1 MNMNTTPSPDTLRFI
16 RLHRTDDVH
25 ALALRAAQ
33 HPGID
38 LPFAL
43 QQIAGWQAA
52 RHKLPRWAATEGIV
66 YPPHLSMEQCS
77 SEATALFK
85 AEALGGGESM
95 VDLTGGFGV
104 DCSYLARGFRQAAYV
119 ERDEALCE
127 LARHN
132 FPLLGCP
139 HVEVH
144 RAEAEDYLR
153 EMAPADMIYLDPAR
167 RDSHGGRTVAIAD
180 CTPDVTRL
188 LPQLLLK
195 GKRVCVKLS
204 PMLDI
209 ALALR
214 DLPAVDHVFV
224 VSVQGECKE
233 LLLLLSRSGVSGRA
247 AFSCVNLAHGAASC
261 FRFTADEERDAECR
275 FTAEVRSF
283 LYEPGASLLKAGAF
297 RLPAARYGL
306 EKLHPNSHLYTSDT
320 FVADFPGRAFAVNGV
335 CTFGKKELKAL
346 ISPLERANLTVRNF
360 PSSVAELRKRLR
372 LREGGDTYLFATTLA
387 DGRKVIVK
395 CKKAPNS
402 SLQTDRQ

>member
-1 MNMNTTPSPDTLRFI
+1 MNTKLSPETLDFI
-16 RLHRTDDVH
+16 RRHRTDDVH
-25 ALALRAAQ
+25 ALALQAAR

-66 YPPHLSMEQCS
+66 YPAHLSMEQCS

-85 AEALGGGESM
+85 AGVLGTGDSM

-104 DCSYLARGFRQAAYV
+104 DCSYLARGFRQAVYV
-119 ERDEALCE
+119 ERDAALCD

-139 HVEVH
+139 HVEVC

-153 EMAPADMIYLDPAR
+153 TMAPADMIYLDPAR
-167 RDSHGGRTVAIAD
+167 RDSHGSRTVAIAD
-180 CTPDVTRL
+180 CTPDVTSL
-188 LPQLLLK
+188 LPLLLQK
-195 GKRVCVKLS
+195 GACVCVKLS

-209 ALALR
+209 AQALH
-214 DLPAVDHVFV
+214 DLPSVEQVFV
-224 VSVQGECKE
+224 ISVQGECKE
-233 LLLLLSRSGVSGRA
+233 LLLLLRRPAVSGQA
-247 AFSCVNLAHGAASC
+247 AFSCVNLTHGATSC
-261 FRFTADEERDAECR
+261 FRFTAGEEREAECR
-275 FTAEVRSF
+275 FTPEVRAY

-297 RLPAARYGL
+297 RLPAVRYDM
-306 EKLHPNSHLYTSDT
+306 EKLHPNSHLYTSDML
-320 FVADFPGRAFAVNGV
+320 VPDFPGRTFAVESV

-346 ISPLERANLTVRNF
+346 TSSLERANLTVRNF
-360 PSSVAELRKRLR
+360 PASVAELRKRLR

-395 CKKAPNS
+395 CKKASNS
-402 SLQTDRQ
+402 SVQTDRQ